1 MNFKYIVLI
10 MINVSLFEPT
20 VSKRVLQMNAQ
31 FEVMTNKLM
40 IITQFRI
47 KPSLFNK
54 QDQHSFLTPL
64 VKENN

>member
-40 IITQFRI
+40 IITQIRI
-47 KPSLFNK
+47 KPSLFSK
-54 QDQHSFLTPL
+54 QDQHTFLTPL